1 MSMAIVTT
9 KVGRQISDN
18 YNDNNRC
25 NFETTIVKNRKHV
38 QAFCQASVVIIVMS
52 GRGLILFGFFVLLNF
67 HEIQSRRVAVIKRTD
82 YLSFY
87 DKT

>member
-1 MSMAIVTT
+1 MSMAIVAT

-52 GRGLILFGFFVLLNF
+52 GGVDIVWVFCYTQFP
-67 HEIQSRRVAVIKRTD
+67 
-82 YLSFY
+82 
-87 DKT
+87 